1 MMYDNDIKLRLRR
14 FEGQARGVLRM
25 MEEEQNCKDVVNQLS
40 AIRSAIDKAI
50 ACVAA
55 TNLEKC
61 LLEETGQDR
70 SELVKGAV
78 DLLIQSR

>member
-25 MEEEQNCKDVVNQLS
+25 MEEEQNCKDVVHQLS

-50 ACVAA
+50 ACIAA
-55 TNLEKC
+55 SNLEQC
-61 LLEETGQDR
+61 LLEEKGQDR
-70 SELVKGAV
+70 SKLVKSAV
-78 DLLIQSR
+78 DLLIRSR